1 MRIGALTRHVEL
13 MRAPEIA
20 RHLPL
25 IAAAMPHL
33 SHAAIRNRGTL
44 GGNLAHADPA
54 SELPACC
61 LALGARMTIAGPDGE
76 RQVAAEAFFTGI
88 LETALRSDEI
98 LTRVDIP
105 ASGADEPCA
114 FFELARRRGDYALVG
129 VAAQGAVR
137 DGGLSR
143 LRLAFFS
150 VGPPRCWP
158 GAPQRRSRAGRSPT
172 RRSLRR
178 KARSPAISRPRTTCR
193 RAPRRGCHLARV
205 LLRRAM
211 HALVPG
217 AAEKAA

>member
-1 MRIGALTRHVEL
+1 
-13 MRAPEIA
+13 
-20 RHLPL
+20 
-25 IAAAMPHL
+25 
-33 SHAAIRNRGTL
+33 
-44 GGNLAHADPA
+44 
-54 SELPACC
+54 
-61 LALGARMTIAGPDGE
+61 MTIAGPDGE

-88 LETALRSDEI
+88 FETALRSDEI

-150 VGPPRCWP
+150 VGPTAMLARRAAAALEGRPVTDAAITEAQ
-158 GAPQRRSRAGRSPT
+158 GALAGDLAPQDDLQASAAT
-172 RRSLRR
+172 RL
-178 KARSPAISRPRTTCR
+178 
-193 RAPRRGCHLARV
+193 HLARV